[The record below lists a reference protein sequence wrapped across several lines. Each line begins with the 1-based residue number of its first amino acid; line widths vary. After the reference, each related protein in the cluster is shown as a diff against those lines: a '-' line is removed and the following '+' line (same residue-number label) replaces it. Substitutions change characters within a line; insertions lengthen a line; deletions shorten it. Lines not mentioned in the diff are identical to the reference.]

1 MEPILTYLGFSV
13 GFNLLL
19 FVVAYILQTDKITDI
34 SYALTFVILAM
45 TSFLNSGQDLIDLVL
60 LCVIL
65 VWAFRLG
72 SYLFTRIHRI
82 GRDARFDQIRVKFSS
97 FLTFWIMQGLTCF
110 IVLIPVF
117 KVNGVTSK
125 EVNFILL
132 IGIVLAIVGLIIE
145 TIADKQKYAF
155 KLKHPDRH
163 MREGLWSKLQHPNY
177 TGELLFW
184 WGIFLS
190 CVPFID

>member
-19 FVVAYILQTDKITDI
+19 FLVAYILQTDKITDI

-110 IVLIPVF
+110 FCIDPSLQ
-117 KVNGVTSK
+117 SK
-125 EVNFILL
+125 WCNIQGSQFHFDCWNCA
-132 IGIVLAIVGLIIE
+132 GHRRM
-145 TIADKQKYAF
+145 D
-155 KLKHPDRH
+155 
-163 MREGLWSKLQHPNY
+163 N
-177 TGELLFW
+177 
-184 WGIFLS
+184 
-190 CVPFID
+190 